1 MNVSIVTLS
10 LRGLV
15 GESPHCSMVWRLACF
30 KPLDNKML
38 DTMSR
43 NARSQIRNGQRGI
56 FARSKCSSKIAHM
69 GGRLLRRHQGI
80 ESTSCEGKGQTPH
93 RNRVK
98 ISTPSAGAL
107 DEDRPLGFGKGRLF
121 AITISKIPRRIR
133 FIGRKP
139 YSPTRTRMPVSAWL
153 RLILRELLA
162 CSCTLLVFPKRKT

>member
-1 MNVSIVTLS
+1 MFQVPRQKDVRHDVSKRAFSNSDRTAGNCCEKQVL
-10 LRGLV
+10 L
-15 GESPHCSMVWRLACF
+15 
-30 KPLDNKML
+30 
-38 DTMSR
+38 
-43 NARSQIRNGQRGI
+43 Q
-56 FARSKCSSKIAHM
+56 IAHM

-80 ESTSCEGKGQTPH
+80 ESTSCEGKGQTPR

-98 ISTPSAGAL
+98 ISSPSAGAL

-162 CSCTLLVFPKRKT
+162 CSCTLLGFPKRKT